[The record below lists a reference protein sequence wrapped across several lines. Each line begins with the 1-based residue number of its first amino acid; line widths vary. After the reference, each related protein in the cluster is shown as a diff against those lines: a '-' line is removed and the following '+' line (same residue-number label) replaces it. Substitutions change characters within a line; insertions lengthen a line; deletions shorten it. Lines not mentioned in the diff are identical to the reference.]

1 MIIILEGP
9 DGVGKTTLSNE
20 IKKIYGKEVFYMHLR
35 VHNDM
40 KLWHTASARLA
51 VKKQAEDKIVLLDR
65 HWPSEQC
72 YSYIFREGPS
82 YDPTELYYDL
92 KELGTKYVWCL
103 PSDVKKVKE
112 NHISNRKIRH
122 EEYYDIEKVI
132 DLYYAHWYGVK
143 TKNSNFLSSLA
154 PLMNRPDFIRYD
166 MFTHGKDM
174 KKWINEIL
182 I

>member
-9 DGVGKTTLSNE
+9 DGVGKTTLAKE
-20 IKKIYGKEVFYMHLR
+20 IKKKYGKEVFYLHLR
-35 VHNDM
+35 VHKDM

-51 VKKQAEDKIVLLDR
+51 RKKQEQDRLVILDR

-72 YSYIFREGPS
+72 YSYIFRKGPS

-92 KELGTKYVWCL
+92 KELDTKYIWCL
-103 PSDVKKVKE
+103 PSDLRKVKD
-112 NHISNRKIRH
+112 NHIRNRKIRH

-132 DLYYAHWYGVK
+132 DLYHAHWYGIK
-143 TKNSNFLSSLA
+143 TKNNDFLSSLA
-154 PLMNRPDFIRYD
+154 PLMNRSDFIRYD
-166 MFTHGKDM
+166 MLTHGKDI

>member
-1 MIIILEGP
+1 MIVILEGP
-9 DGVGKTTLSNE
+9 DGVGKTTLANQFKE
-20 IKKIYGKEVFYMHLR
+20 IREKKVFYMHLR
-35 VHNDM
+35 VHKNM
-40 KLWHTASARLA
+40 KLWHSASARLA
-51 VKKQAEDKIVLLDR
+51 FKKHKENRLVLLDR

-72 YSYIFREGPS
+72 YSYIFRERPS
-82 YDPTELYYDL
+82 YDPTDIYYYL
-92 KELGTKYVWCL
+92 KQLDTQYIWCL
-103 PSDVKKVKE
+103 PSDLKQVKE
-112 NHISNRKIRH
+112 NHIANRKIRH